1 MGEVD
6 CCGGVRA
13 GGELSGAGEMGSGR
27 GGGGGIGAAL
37 AAAVLRVVRGR
48 SLPRLLR
55 RLPRFSLGGVF
66 LNSSNMRTTLDIPM
80 TAAVEGRIVAIASCR
95 VCPIKPC
102 LMPGCDIFVFSQG
115 CLFLILPDTM

>member
-1 MGEVD
+1 
-6 CCGGVRA
+6 
-13 GGELSGAGEMGSGR
+13 MGSG

-37 AAAVLRVVRGR
+37 AAARGR

-80 TAAVEGRIVAIASCR
+80 TAAEEGRMVAMACGVSTAS
-95 VCPIKPC
+95 
-102 LMPGCDIFVFSQG
+102 
-115 CLFLILPDTM
+115 T

>member
-1 MGEVD
+1 
-6 CCGGVRA
+6 
-13 GGELSGAGEMGSGR
+13 MGSG

-37 AAAVLRVVRGR
+37 AAARGR

-80 TAAVEGRIVAIASCR
+80 TAAEEGRMVWLWCFNSFNITYFTREASE
-95 VCPIKPC
+95 
-102 LMPGCDIFVFSQG
+102 L
-115 CLFLILPDTM
+115 LLLPSLLNEATT